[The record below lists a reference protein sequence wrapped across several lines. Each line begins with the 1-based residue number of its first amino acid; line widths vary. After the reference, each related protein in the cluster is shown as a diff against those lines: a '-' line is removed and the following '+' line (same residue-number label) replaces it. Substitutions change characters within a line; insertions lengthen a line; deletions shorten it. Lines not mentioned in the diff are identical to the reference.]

1 MTDTTTLT
9 EALENLQEAQLACE
23 KALKYIEN
31 HNIDE
36 DAHADIRSELNKIKN
51 DGAIYTNDQI
61 EKIVEDG
68 LKEHVE
74 AELEEAHP
82 KFKEYS
88 EEITAKYTELEGRIS
103 SLEALIRGTTDD
115 GTVTNL
121 NRAIQ
126 AVENEYATKLENLN
140 SSYQLAIANN
150 DTELATQITNRITQ
164 LLEEKNAK
172 ILEVI
177 EKYGSANTP
186 STGDEDTETSEP

>member
-1 MTDTTTLT
+1 MTDTNTLT
-9 EALENLQEAQLACE
+9 EALENLQAAQLACE
-23 KALKYIEN
+23 KALEYIEN

-177 EKYGSANTP
+177 EKYGSANAP

>member
-177 EKYGSANTP
+177 EKYGSANAP

>member
-1 MTDTTTLT
+1 MTDTNTLT
-9 EALENLQEAQLACE
+9 EALENLQAAQLACE
-23 KALKYIEN
+23 KALEYIEN

-68 LKEHVE
+68 LKDHVE

>member
-1 MTDTTTLT
+1 MTDTNTLT
-9 EALENLQEAQLACE
+9 EALENLQAAQLACE

-68 LKEHVE
+68 LKDHVE

>member
-1 MTDTTTLT
+1 MTDTNTLT
-9 EALENLQEAQLACE
+9 EALENLQAAQLACE
-23 KALKYIEN
+23 KALEYIEN

>member
-23 KALKYIEN
+23 KALEYIEN

>member
-1 MTDTTTLT
+1 MTDTNTLT
-9 EALENLQEAQLACE
+9 EALENLQAAQLACE

-68 LKEHVE
+68 LKEHIE

>member
-9 EALENLQEAQLACE
+9 EALENLQAAQLACE
-23 KALKYIEN
+23 KALEYIEN

-61 EKIVEDG
+61 EQIVEDG

-88 EEITAKYTELEGRIS
+88 EEITTKYTELEGRIS

>member
-1 MTDTTTLT
+1 MTDTNTLT